1 MRKLLTD
8 NFPLV
13 TICKPD
19 YNIYQS
25 GYKMPGKMHEF
36 CGYKII
42 INMYNQI
49 ESKVVIVTGASSGI
63 GKAIALKLSKFGAR
77 LILSG
82 RRMEQLEKVEDEI
95 KSAGGEAICVTTD
108 VRHKVDMENLVNA
121 AVKKYG
127 RLDVIINNAGV
138 AQVSRIDELDTDGWE
153 EMIDINLKGVLYG
166 MAAAIP
172 VFRQQR
178 SGHIVNIISTAG
190 IKIVP
195 TQGVYAGTKNAVRTI
210 TEAFRQESD
219 GAIRITGISP
229 GMVKTD
235 FARNMKNEAT
245 RSTILENME
254 QLAIAPEAVAD
265 AVLYAISQPADVE
278 VGEIV
283 IRPARQN

>member
-1 MRKLLTD
+1 
-8 NFPLV
+8 
-13 TICKPD
+13 
-19 YNIYQS
+19 
-25 GYKMPGKMHEF
+25 
-36 CGYKII
+36 
-42 INMYNQI
+42 MYNQI
-49 ESKVVIVTGASSGI
+49 ESKVVAITGAGSGI
-63 GKAIALKLSKFGAR
+63 GKAIALKLSQSGAK
-77 LILSG
+77 LILGG
-82 RRMEQLEKVEDEI
+82 RRMEQLEKVADEI
-95 KSAGGEAICVTTD
+95 KSIGGEAICLKTD
-108 VRHKVDMENLVNA
+108 VRHKVDLEHLVNT
-121 AVKKYG
+121 AVRTYG

-153 EMIDINLKGVLYG
+153 EMIDVNLKGVLYG

-172 VFRQQR
+172 VFKQQQ

-235 FARNMKNEAT
+235 FTSNMKNAAT
-245 RSTILENME
+245 RAAISEKME
-254 QLAIAPEAVAD
+254 ELAIEPDAVAG

-278 VGEIV
+278 VGDIV